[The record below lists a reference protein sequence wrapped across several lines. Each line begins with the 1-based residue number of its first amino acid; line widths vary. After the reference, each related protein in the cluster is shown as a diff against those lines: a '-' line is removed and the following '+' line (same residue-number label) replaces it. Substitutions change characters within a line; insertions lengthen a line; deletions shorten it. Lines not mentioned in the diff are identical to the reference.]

1 MSSYEDWL
9 QDHLVKISKGSYK
22 YRKLKNSTDKQN
34 KSWQSFHFSTRL
46 KLDGA
51 DHFCRQALGA
61 ASRPDGL
68 GLPLLAHRQLEWYL
82 DAFFFELMSA
92 YDTLLQELNIVYAN
106 DLGLTVEQVRWPAIK
121 DKLPETLLEY
131 MDKERKEKWFRKLH
145 QHRNRG
151 AHHRQIPTSSW
162 TVGWGDK
169 PWHYAEHAINILYVD
184 PDTEKLQV
192 EKVNVCS
199 DYLGEMVEHIYQ
211 VWQKMAPSFT
221 KRPIK

>member
-1 MSSYEDWL
+1 MPNTEDWL
-9 QDHLVKISKGSYK
+9 LDPLMEIGKGSYQ
-22 YRKLKNSTDKQN
+22 YRKRKSLNAKQYDL
-34 KSWQSFHFSTRL
+34 WQSSHFSTRL

-92 YDTLLQELNIVYAN
+92 YDTLLQELNVVYAN
-106 DLGLTVEQVRWPAIK
+106 DLGLTMEQVRWSTIK

-131 MDKERKEKWFRKLH
+131 MDKERKDKWFRKLH

-151 AHHRQIPTSSW
+151 AHHSHVPTSSW
-162 TVGWGDK
+162 RVGWGDE
-169 PWHYAEHAINILYVD
+169 PWHYSEHKINIFYVD
-184 PDTEKLQV
+184 PDTEKPQV
-192 EKVNVCS
+192 EEVNVCC
-199 DYLGEMVEHIYQ
+199 DYLSKMVEHIHQ
-211 VWQKMAPSFT
+211 VW
-221 KRPIK
+221 